1 MKQTKNLS
9 IFKLNRNISAF
20 IGNEGFTFDE
30 LKQRAESHFNLL
42 DIFEVS
48 AYVLWQVQDL
58 EHEIRELCCRTLKSC
73 DGLEEKTMGY
83 MLNKISDDVI
93 SKGMKKR
100 LRIVVRIRN
109 YIAHKLFEEFLSAG
123 LEETKNFLAEAGF
136 QIFEATDAADSAIV
150 RLDDSIPIQNVFD
163 NHQ

>member
-1 MKQTKNLS
+1 
-9 IFKLNRNISAF
+9 
-20 IGNEGFTFDE
+20 
-30 LKQRAESHFNLL
+30 
-42 DIFEVS
+42 
-48 AYVLWQVQDL
+48 
-58 EHEIRELCCRTLKSC
+58 
-73 DGLEEKTMGY
+73 MGY